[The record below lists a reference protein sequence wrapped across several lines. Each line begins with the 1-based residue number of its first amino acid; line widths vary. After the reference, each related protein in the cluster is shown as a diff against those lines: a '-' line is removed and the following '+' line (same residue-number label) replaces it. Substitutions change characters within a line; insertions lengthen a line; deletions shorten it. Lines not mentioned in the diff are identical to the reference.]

1 MVLTQ
6 TKQEAVKAHINRAIV
21 ALLDAQLELVA
32 ENKVPLY
39 DWNIASE
46 LGENFPTYHLLNVA
60 ENTVIDAFRAFTKV
74 GE

>member
-39 DWNIASE
+39 DWNIAAE

-74 GE
+74 EV

>member
-21 ALLDAQLELVA
+21 ALLDAQLELIA

-39 DWNIASE
+39 AWNIKAA
-46 LGENFPTYHLLNVA
+46 LGDNFPTYYLLNTA
-60 ENTVIDAFRAFTKV
+60 ENTVLDAFRALTKV

>member
-1 MVLTQ
+1 MALTQ

-21 ALLDAQLELVA
+21 ALVDAQLELLA

-39 DWNIASE
+39 AWNIKAE
-46 LGENFPTYHLLNVA
+46 LGESFPAYYLLNTA
-60 ENTVIDAFRAFTKV
+60 ENTVLDAFRALTKV